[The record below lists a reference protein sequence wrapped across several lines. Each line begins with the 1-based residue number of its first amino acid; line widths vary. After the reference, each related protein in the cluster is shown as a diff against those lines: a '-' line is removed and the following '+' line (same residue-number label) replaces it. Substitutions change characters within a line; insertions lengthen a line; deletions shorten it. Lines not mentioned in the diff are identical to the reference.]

1 MINAI
6 ARFIATAEVP
16 EDIQALGRPLIA
28 DCFGCMLAGATGEAA
43 TLISTV
49 QASLSPGKVPLYGTD
64 IGLTAPA
71 AALAN
76 GVAAHV
82 WDLDDWEEPGNTHPT
97 AVILPA
103 LLAAAAAEHEEGRP
117 VTGGQMLTAYAV
129 GIEIIMRLGEAIS
142 MSHYARGFHSTAT
155 LGTIGAAAAVA
166 RLLGLDPERAGHAL
180 GLSVSGRRDTPS
192 SSAPMPNQ
200 CRPGWPHAAAL
211 KQHCMPVTASHQTL
225 RHCFLIAALPG

>member
-1 MINAI
+1 MINNI
-6 ARFIATAEVP
+6 ARFIATADVP
-16 EDIQALGRPLIA
+16 DDIQALGRPLIA

-43 TLISTV
+43 TLIRTV
-49 QASLSPGKVPLYGTD
+49 QAGLSPGKVPLYGTD

-155 LGTIGAAAAVA
+155 LGPSVRQRRWRGCS
-166 RLLGLDPERAGHAL
+166 GLIPKRQGMPSAFRFR
-180 GLSVSGRRDTPS
+180 GRRDTPS

>member
-49 QASLSPGKVPLYGTD
+49 QASLSPGKVPLYGTH

-82 WDLDDWEEPGNTHPT
+82 WDLDDWEEP
-97 AVILPA
+97 
-103 LLAAAAAEHEEGRP
+103 
-117 VTGGQMLTAYAV
+117 
-129 GIEIIMRLGEAIS
+129 
-142 MSHYARGFHSTAT
+142 
-155 LGTIGAAAAVA
+155 
-166 RLLGLDPERAGHAL
+166 
-180 GLSVSGRRDTPS
+180 
-192 SSAPMPNQ
+192 
-200 CRPGWPHAAAL
+200 
-211 KQHCMPVTASHQTL
+211 
-225 RHCFLIAALPG
+225 